1 MTSSSRSKPRLLIA
15 VLLGVLVL
23 GLTWMAIGPAGAA
36 EKTAAEKTA
45 AAAAPSGTALVS
57 GTGLYPRAIR
67 LSHSGSANGRVIAS
81 VMTFSGN
88 NGTGTFSEST
98 DDGKTFK
105 KVGTVA
111 PSGAAN
117 GAGSCCGSVYELP
130 QQVGALPAGT
140 LLWGQSVGQD
150 ATNRRMALQ
159 VYASRDTARTW
170 SYLST
175 CATAPNT
182 GGLWEPEFSVDA
194 AGKLECYYS
203 DETNP
208 SAHSQSLQRVSSSD
222 GATWSAPSAV
232 VAPSNVGLRP
242 GMAVVR
248 KLPSGRYLMTYE
260 LCGSGCKVYL
270 RSSADGSNWG
280 NATDVGTQITAADG
294 KYFAHAPTITVANGL
309 VVLVGQ
315 MLYNADGTVA
325 TGNGKTL
332 MVNSGGG
339 TNGSW
344 TEIASPVSIPDPY
357 DNYCPNY
364 SSALVP
370 SSDGTKVTEI
380 ATGYVGTACQPYFA
394 TSALSSPATTA
405 TSVPTSSP
413 TKASRGHRTHR

>member
-1 MTSSSRSKPRLLIA
+1 MTPSSRNQLRFLIA
-15 VLLGVLVL
+15 GLLGALVL
-23 GLTWMAIGPAGAA
+23 SLTWMAIGPAGAA
-36 EKTAAEKTA
+36 ERTAV
-45 AAAAPSGTALVS
+45 AAAPAGTPLVS
-57 GTGLYPRAIR
+57 GSGLYPRAIR
-67 LSHSGSANGRVIAS
+67 LSHSASANGRIIAS

-130 QQVGALPAGT
+130 SPVGALPAGT
-140 LLWGQSVGQD
+140 LLWGQSVAQD
-150 ATNRRMALQ
+150 ATDRRMALQ

-170 SYLST
+170 TYLST

-208 SAHSQSLQRVSSSD
+208 TAHSQSLQRVSSAD
-222 GATWSAPSAV
+222 GVTWSSPSAV
-232 VAPSNVGLRP
+232 VAPTNVGLRP

-248 KLPSGRYLMTYE
+248 KLPGGRYLMTYE

-280 NATDVGTQITAADG
+280 TPTDVGTQITAANGD
-294 KYFAHAPTITVANGL
+294 YFAHAPTITWVDNGTANGL

-315 MLYNADGTVA
+315 MLYTADGTVA
-325 TGNGKTL
+325 AGNGKTL
-332 MVNSGGG
+332 MVNSSGG
-339 TNGSW
+339 TSGSW
-344 TEIASPVSIPDPY
+344 TGIAAPVSVSDAY

-380 ATGYVGTACQPYFA
+380 ATGYVGTVCQPYFA
-394 TSALSSPATTA
+394 TGAL
-405 TSVPTSSP
+405 PTS
-413 TKASRGHRTHR
+413 ASIGTTSTTTMTARVHRTHR